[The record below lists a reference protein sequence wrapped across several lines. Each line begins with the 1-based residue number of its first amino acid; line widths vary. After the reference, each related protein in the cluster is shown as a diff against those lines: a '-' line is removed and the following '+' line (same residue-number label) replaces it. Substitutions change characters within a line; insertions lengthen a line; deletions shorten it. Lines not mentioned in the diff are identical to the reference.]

1 MKSSINKL
9 IDYRTVPMDWEV
21 SLSCPEEQIQKELRR
36 VVRKHKTVSNVQ
48 TVEQGD
54 VAMLKLQ
61 SDVPKFNK
69 PMVPVTVGSNL
80 LDAGLESACI
90 GRSVGDTFTAEISA
104 GKVTVTVLKASR
116 TLYPEPTD
124 EMVEEYCRDAEG
136 CEGITSVEAFVA
148 KIRADY
154 SDELRQSAV
163 YEKQGELIEAVLMQ
177 SDWEFDDEDVRTMS
191 ANSMQSIKDELQE
204 QQHKT
209 LEELSEKELEGY
221 FEVSSLD
228 ELEREIDID
237 SERWIAMILWSAHE
251 NNKTP
256 SFDDLDHLSFD
267 FVEAFV
273 RNKIVYKEEEA

>member
-9 IDYRTVPMDWEV
+9 IDFRTVPMEWEV

-36 VVRKHKTVSNVQ
+36 VVRKHKTVCNVQ
-48 TVEQGD
+48 NVEQGD
-54 VAMLKLQ
+54 IAMLKLQ

-80 LDAGLESACI
+80 LDAELEQSCI
-90 GRSVGDTFTAEISA
+90 GHSVGDTFTAEISA

-116 TLYPEPTD
+116 TSYPEPAD

-136 CEGITSVEAFVA
+136 CEGITSVEAFIA
-148 KIRADY
+148 KVRADY
-154 SDELRQSAV
+154 SAELRESAV

-177 SDWEFDDEDVRTMS
+177 SDWEFDDEDVRAMS

-204 QQHKT
+204 QQNTT
-209 LEELSEKELEGY
+209 LEELSEKELADY

-256 SFDDLDHLSFD
+256 SFDDLDALSFD

-273 RNKIVYKEEEA
+273 RSKIVYKEEEA